1 MKERIRSV
9 MEYAGMTQQE
19 FALRLGISPATL
31 SSIFTGRTNPSQKQ
45 VLAIHEAFPEI
56 NISWLM
62 FGEGEMIVAKRVME
76 NAEAV
81 SAANVVQGSEA
92 AAATGGGES
101 AARYQGMP
109 ATSLFDAETSSEP
122 VDGAVRPRSPY
133 AARRESNSA
142 RHNSASLPNMAINFD
157 KRERKIKEIRV
168 FFDDGTYEAFVP
180 SNK

>member
-62 FGEGEMIVAKRVME
+62 FGEGEMIVAKRVAE

-81 SAANVVQGSEA
+81 SATNVVQGAEA
-92 AAATGGGES
+92 ATVTGGES

-109 ATSLFDAETSSEP
+109 ATSLFDADTSSEP
-122 VDGAVRPRSPY
+122 VDGAVRPRGSY
-133 AARRESNSA
+133 AARREPNSA
-142 RHNSASLPNMAINFD
+142 RHNSASIPNMAINFD